1 MTPAQ
6 TAAFQ
11 AGSGATPASLLLA
24 IASVVL
30 ILAFVWVI
38 WITVGS
44 FRAWQDGQTSL
55 FDLLWAT
62 LRASIILLVLGFYL
76 R

>member
-1 MTPAQ
+1 MTPTQ

-11 AGSGATPASLLLA
+11 AGSGTTPTSLLLA

-30 ILAFVWVI
+30 VLAFVWVI
-38 WITVGS
+38 WVTVGS
-44 FRAWQDGQTSL
+44 FRAWQEGQMSL
-55 FDLLWAT
+55 FDLLWAS